1 MTGAFAGTRTS
12 ALALAL
18 AIVPGCYRGMD
29 ASASGADAGDDD
41 GSASADDDDGSGS
54 ADDGDDTGVPGCE
67 GVQAAPA
74 PLRRLNDRQYRNTV
88 IDLFDGAIDPSAHF
102 PETAADQ
109 GYTNDPDA
117 NAVSLMAAEDILL
130 AAEGAAAQAV
140 DQLDAILPCDPVAD
154 EAGCAAAFVDDFADR
169 AFRRPLRT
177 EERDALLALYE
188 SHRAEAE
195 FGDAIGAVIIAVL
208 QMPQFLYL
216 VEEGEPT
223 GDGVMALR
231 DHEVAS
237 RLSYLVWDTMP
248 DDELRAAADAGEL
261 RTADQIEAQ
270 VRRLIA
276 VRERSAPALV
286 RFYREWMQLHELLA
300 VDKDMEAF
308 PQFDDTLAASM
319 NEEADRFVERVL
331 FSDAPTLAE
340 LLTTTT
346 TEVDPAMAAFFGV
359 DAPGDGWAEADLP
372 ADRRA
377 GLLARP
383 AVLAE
388 HATRHTSSA
397 TFRGE
402 LVRTQLMCEVIPPPP
417 PGAMAM
423 APEFPP
429 DSTARE
435 RTEILLMEAAC
446 SGCHTLMN
454 PIGLGFEHYDAIG
467 GWRDVDVD
475 GGPVDASGIVHGGAP
490 PLSGEFDGIIE
501 LGEMLAGSEI
511 VRDCV
516 ARQWTRHALGVDEAQ
531 LDDCTVDELALR
543 FAESDGDLVE
553 LVVAFATA
561 ESFRMR
567 RVEEG

>member
-1 MTGAFAGTRTS
+1 MVRGGRRSWAWAC
-12 ALALAL
+12 
-18 AIVPGCYRGMD
+18 AIVGLTGCYRGMD
-29 ASASGADAGDDD
+29 ANGGADGADDDD

-67 GVQAAPA
+67 GVQAASA

-88 IDLFDGAIDPSAHF
+88 VDLFGGAIEPSAHF
-102 PETAADQ
+102 PETASDQ

-117 NAVSLMAAEDILL
+117 NTVSLMNAEDILL

-140 DQLDAILPCDPVAD
+140 DQLDAILPCDPAPD
-154 EAGCAAAFVDDFADR
+154 EGACAAAFVDDFAAR
-169 AFRRPLRT
+169 AFRRPLRD
-177 EERDALLALYE
+177 EERDALIALYD

-216 VEEGEPT
+216 VEEGEPME
-223 GDGVMALR
+223 GGVVALR
-231 DHEVAS
+231 DHEIAS

-248 DDELRAAADAGEL
+248 DPELRAAADAGEL
-261 RTADQIEAQ
+261 RTPDQIETH

-276 VRERSAPALV
+276 DRERSAPALV

-308 PQFDDTLAASM
+308 PQFDDTLASSM

-331 FSDAPTLAE
+331 FGDAPTLAE
-340 LLTTTT
+340 LLTTPT
-346 TEVDPAMAAFFGV
+346 TEVDPAMAAFFGI
-359 DAPGDGWAEADLP
+359 DAPAEGWAEADLP

-377 GLLARP
+377 GLLTRP
-383 AVLAE
+383 ALLAE

-402 LVRTQLMCEVIPPPP
+402 LVRTQLMCEIIPPPP

-435 RTEILLMEAAC
+435 RTEILLQEAAC

-467 GWRDVDVD
+467 AWRDLDVD

-490 PLSGEFDGIIE
+490 PLAGEFDGLVQ
-501 LGEMLAGSEI
+501 LGQMLAGSEI

-516 ARQWTRHALGVDEAQ
+516 AEQFTRHALGADENQ
-531 LDDCTVDELALR
+531 LDECTVDGLALR

-553 LVVAFATA
+553 LVVAFTTA

>member
-1 MTGAFAGTRTS
+1 MTGASGIRTR

-18 AIVPGCYRGMD
+18 ALTPGCYRGMD
-29 ASASGADAGDDD
+29 AAGGSADGGDD
-41 GSASADDDDGSGS
+41 GSASADGDDDGSGS

-67 GVQAAPA
+67 GTQAATA
-74 PLRRLNDRQYRNTV
+74 PLRRLNDRQYRNTIV
-88 IDLFDGAIDPSAHF
+88 DLFEGAIDPSPHF

-117 NAVSLMAAEDILL
+117 NTVSLMAAEDILL
-130 AAEGAAAQAV
+130 AAEAAAAQAV
-140 DQLDAILPCDPVAD
+140 DQLDAILPCAAQAD
-154 EAGCAAAFVDDFADR
+154 SACAAAFVDDFAAR
-169 AFRRPLRT
+169 AFRRPLRD

-216 VEEGEPT
+216 VEEGEPME
-223 GDGVMALR
+223 DGIVALR
-231 DHEVAS
+231 DHEIAS
-237 RLSYLVWDTMP
+237 RLSYLLWDTMP

-261 RTADQIEAQ
+261 NSPDQIEAQ
-270 VRRLIA
+270 VRRMIED
-276 VRERSAPALV
+276 RERSAPALV

-300 VDKDMEAF
+300 VDKDMDAF
-308 PQFDDTLAASM
+308 PQFDDALAAAM

-331 FSDAPTLAE
+331 FGDAPTIAE

-359 DAPGDGWAEADLP
+359 DGPAEGWAEADLSEE
-372 ADRRA
+372 RA
-377 GLLARP
+377 GLLTRP
-383 AVLAE
+383 ALLAE

-429 DSTARE
+429 DATARE
-435 RTEILLMEAAC
+435 RTEILLQEAAC
-446 SGCHTLMN
+446 TGCHQLMN

-467 GWRDVDVD
+467 AWRDLDVD
-475 GGPVDASGIVHGGAP
+475 GGPVDASGIVNGGAP
-490 PLSGEFDGIIE
+490 PLSGEFDGLTE
-501 LGEMLAGSEI
+501 LGQMLAGSEI

-516 ARQWTRHALGVDEAQ
+516 AQQWTQHALGVDESQ

-543 FAESDGDLVE
+543 FAAADGDLVE
-553 LVVAFATA
+553 LVVAFTTA